1 VADDNPLPRLRRIR
15 DEIRRKD
22 ALYPQRDRLI
32 RQAVEQ
38 GYSERQIAKAAGVHH
53 TRVNQIKHSR

>member
-1 VADDNPLPRLRRIR
+1 VAGENPLPRLRRIR
-15 DEIRRKD
+15 DEIRRID
-22 ALYPQRDRLI
+22 ALIPQRDRLI
-32 RQAVEQ
+32 REAVEQ

>member
-1 VADDNPLPRLRRIR
+1 MAGEHPLPRLRRIR
-15 DEIRRKD
+15 DEIRRTD
-22 ALYPQRDRLI
+22 TLYPERDRLI
-32 RQAVEQ
+32 RKAIEQ

>member
-1 VADDNPLPRLRRIR
+1 MADDNPLPRLRRIR
-15 DEIRRKD
+15 DEIRRKE
-22 ALYPQRDRLI
+22 ALYPERDRLI
-32 RQAVEQ
+32 REAVEQ

>member
-15 DEIRRKD
+15 DEIRRTY
-22 ALYPQRDRLI
+22 ALLPERDRLI
-32 RQAVEQ
+32 REAIEA

>member
-1 VADDNPLPRLRRIR
+1 VAGENPLPRLRRIR
-15 DEIRRKD
+15 DEIRRTD
-22 ALYPQRDRLI
+22 ALYPERDRLI
-32 RQAVEQ
+32 REAIDH